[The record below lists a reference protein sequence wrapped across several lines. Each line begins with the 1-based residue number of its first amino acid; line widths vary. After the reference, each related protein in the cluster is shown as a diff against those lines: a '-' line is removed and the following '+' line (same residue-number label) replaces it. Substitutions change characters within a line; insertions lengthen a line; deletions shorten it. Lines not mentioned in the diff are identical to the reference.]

1 MNPFRELGDQIMSF
15 LPNLATML
23 IILAVGIAVAVI
35 LRGVLGRLLR
45 AVRFNDL
52 AYNIGFTPV
61 LFKANIHQTPAAVV
75 ANIVYGIVL
84 LLTFLLA
91 ASALHLTVTSNIV
104 PTFFAWIPNLI
115 VSAVV
120 LAGGYLLSKF
130 IGRSVLLTAVNAEIR
145 SARLISYSVQTLIM
159 LFTIS
164 VSLEQIGLA
173 QNTII
178 AAFSILF
185 GGLVL
190 ALSIAFGLGGRD
202 LARDFLERNVR
213 KSEEGYGER
222 HPFSHL

>member
-1 MNPFRELGDQIMSF
+1 MNPFSELANHIMSF
-15 LPNLATML
+15 LPNLATMM
-23 IILAVGIAVAVI
+23 IILVVGIAVAVI
-35 LRGVLGRLLR
+35 LRKTLASLLR
-45 AVRFNDL
+45 TIRFNDL
-52 AYNIGFTPV
+52 AYNIGFTAI
-61 LFKANIHQTPAAVV
+61 LFKANIHQTPVAVV
-75 ANIVYGIVL
+75 ANIVYGVVL

-91 ASALHLTVTSNIV
+91 ISALNLTVTSNAI
-104 PTFFAWIPNLI
+104 PAFFAWIPNLI

-213 KSEEGYGER
+213 KSEEEYGER

>member
-1 MNPFRELGDQIMSF
+1 MNPFRELGNHIMSF

-23 IILAVGIAVAVI
+23 VILTVGIALAVV
-35 LRGVLGRLLR
+35 LRKLLARFLR

-52 AYNIGFTPV
+52 AYNIGFTAI
-61 LFKANIHQTPAAVV
+61 LFKSNIHQTPAAVI
-75 ANIVYGIVL
+75 ANIVYGVVL
-84 LLTFLLA
+84 LLTFLTA
-91 ASALHLTVTSNIV
+91 VSALNLTVTSNAIPV
-104 PTFFAWIPNLI
+104 FFAWIPNLI
-115 VSAVV
+115 VSSVV

-213 KSEEGYGER
+213 KSEEGYSER